1 MFSWTVFSQSINQTK
16 HWGGHQGKKHFLRS
30 CRDSGTVGSH
40 RSPAE
45 TLSLGVGLWLFLK
58 KSDAGRWQ
66 TSLISWNSS
75 SCYWNNANLGTNKR
89 ICFIHPT
96 YCSYS
101 SVPAPQTVSK
111 DTQDT
116 GFHVIWLV
124 LLQTEEWRL
133 ERRCMWCQQTMWKRW
148 TSVGLFF
155 PALQTWTCVELCKP
169 GAAGASPR
177 SQERAGEEPAGIQA
191 QASEWGT
198 FLTLGW
204 DVLMVWWQQLLF
216 SMLRMPDKPA
226 VCRARLST
234 ALQDSHS
241 ISF

>member
-1 MFSWTVFSQSINQTK
+1 M
-16 HWGGHQGKKHFLRS
+16 
-30 CRDSGTVGSH
+30 
-40 RSPAE
+40 
-45 TLSLGVGLWLFLK
+45 GLWLFLK

-111 DTQDT
+111 DTQDA

-148 TSVGLFF
+148 TSAGLFF

-191 QASEWGT
+191 RASEWGT
-198 FLTLGW
+198 FLALGW
-204 DVLMVWWQQLLF
+204 DVLMVWSQQLLF

-226 VCRARLST
+226 VCRACPLHYRIHTQSVSRLFHVL
-234 ALQDSHS
+234 LQEMRENCHWELSLH
-241 ISF
+241 